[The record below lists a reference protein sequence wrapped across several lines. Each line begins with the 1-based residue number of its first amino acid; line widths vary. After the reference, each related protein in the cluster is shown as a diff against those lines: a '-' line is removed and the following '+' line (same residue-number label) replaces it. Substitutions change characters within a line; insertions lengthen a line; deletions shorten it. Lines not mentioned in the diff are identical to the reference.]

1 METMRIY
8 LVFVTALIPLMVGA
22 IWYSP
27 KGFGNLWMR
36 EAGVTQEKINS
47 SNMALIFGLTYLLGI
62 FASFILG
69 MLVVHQSHLYSI
81 LVDEPGFGDASSEL
95 GIYLADFMEK
105 YGRDFRTFKHG
116 AFHGA
121 FTGLF
126 MASPVLGIN
135 ALFERRSF
143 KYIAIHAGFWVV
155 SFALMGG
162 VLSQW
167 M

>member
-8 LVFVTALIPLMVGA
+8 LIFATALIPLVIGS

-36 EAGVTQEKINS
+36 EAGMTEEKIKN
-47 SNMALIFGLTYLLGI
+47 SNMALIFGLTYLFGV

-69 MLVVHQSHLYSI
+69 TLVVHQSHIYSI
-81 LVDEPGFGDASSEL
+81 LVDEPGFGDATSEL
-95 GIYLADFMEK
+95 GVYLADFMEK
-105 YGRDFRTFKHG
+105 YGQNFRTFKHG
-116 AFHGA
+116 AFHGTFA
-121 FTGLF
+121 GLF
-126 MASPVLGIN
+126 MALPVLGVN

-143 KYIAIHAGFWVV
+143 KYIALHTGFWVV